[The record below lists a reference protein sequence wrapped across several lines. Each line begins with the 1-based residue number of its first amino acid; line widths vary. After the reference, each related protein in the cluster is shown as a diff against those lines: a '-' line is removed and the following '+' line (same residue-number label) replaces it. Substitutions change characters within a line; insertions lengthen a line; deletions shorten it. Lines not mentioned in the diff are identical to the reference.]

1 MTAPIEFLQN
11 RLNETISNAALA
23 PRTLPLCP
31 EVELIL
37 LTDDFPRG
45 PLPHEEMLAILHEP
59 AYWAFCWA
67 SGQVL
72 ARYLIQNPHLS
83 EGKTVLD
90 FGAGSGVVG
99 IAAALAGAKRVIC
112 CDIDP
117 LALHACAAN
126 ADHNNVKVELLAD
139 IEQLDCDLDWL
150 IAADVLYDREN
161 FPWIKKLLALAP
173 EVLIADSRVKS
184 ERLANYD
191 VVDRITATT
200 IPDLDEFKE
209 FSDVRIY
216 RSARAA
222 FLHEER

>member
-1 MTAPIEFLQN
+1 MKETLSPFDELQ
-11 RLNETISNAALA
+11 RELNKTISSAKLEA
-23 PRTLPLCP
+23 RSLPLCP
-31 EVELIL
+31 EVQLYL
-37 LTDDFPRG
+37 LTEDFPRG
-45 PLPHEEMLAILHEP
+45 PLPHDEMLAVLRDP

-72 ARYLIQNPHLS
+72 ARYLIQHPELCS
-83 EGKTVLD
+83 GKTILD

-117 LALHACAAN
+117 VALLACKAN
-126 ADHNNVKVELLAD
+126 AALNQVDIELLAD
-139 IEQLDCDLDWL
+139 IYDVAGQVDWL

-161 FPWIKKLLALAP
+161 FPWIDILPGLAG

-184 ERLANYD
+184 NELAGYKI
-191 VVDRITATT
+191 VDRIEATT

-209 FSDVRIY
+209 FNDVRLYKKQI
-216 RSARAA
+216 
-222 FLHEER
+222 